1 MNWRCGLSLIQLAFF
16 CVLLIDD
23 EPFYYKLLNKPMK
36 DAGHEFEYSKTGKD
50 GLAKVSATKPDVII
64 VDLRLP
70 DISGHDILERLR
82 RDTEVSNIPVIVIT
96 AKNELGDKLRAF
108 ELGADDYLVKPFQ
121 PEELVARMRILARRG
136 RAMKI
141 VSEMEK
147 SDETLTTIV
156 AVHSLRGGVGTT
168 SVAVNLALAFN
179 QIWAKSTLL
188 VDAVLSAGQ
197 VAMMLNAKPRF
208 TWEDFADIETK
219 NIDDD
224 LIDNIASKH
233 SSGLSFIAAPRSPI
247 ALDTFSDEFWQIVLS
262 KLAKQYEF
270 IVIDAAH
277 DFADITIQMLNAAS
291 SIVLALAPE
300 MSSLRAAMSAMD
312 IYDKLGFPPE
322 RIRLLLNSNS
332 SITGIRQ
339 AQIEKVLGHPIDF
352 IIPYEPDEVIRAVN
366 FGEPFL
372 LKNSS
377 LPISIKIENMAYIL
391 SNDVHKNL
399 PPAAPTDAW
408 KRVANRLGDNK

>member
-1 MNWRCGLSLIQLAFF
+1 MR
-16 CVLLIDD
+16 VLLIDD

-82 RDTEVSNIPVIVIT
+82 RDSEFSNIPVIVIT
-96 AKNELGDKLRAF
+96 ARNELGDKLKAF

-136 RAMKI
+136 KAMKI

-147 SDETLTTIV
+147 SDENLTTIV

-168 SVAVNLALAFN
+168 SIAVNLALAFN
-179 QIWAKSTLL
+179 QIWAKETLL

-197 VAMMLNAKPRF
+197 VAMMLNSKPRY
-208 TWEDFADIETK
+208 TWEDFAEVETK

-224 LIDNIASKH
+224 MIQDIVGKH
-233 SSGLSFIAAPRSPI
+233 SGGLSFIAAPRSPI
-247 ALDTFSDEFWQIVLS
+247 ALDTFSDEFWQLVLG

-270 IVIDAAH
+270 IVVDTAH
-277 DFADITIQMLNAAS
+277 DFADITIQMLNFAS
-291 SIVLALAPE
+291 ELVLVVAPE
-300 MSSLRAAMSAMD
+300 MSSLRAAMSTLD

-322 RIRLLLNSNS
+322 KIKVLLNSNS
-332 SITGIRQ
+332 PIAGIRR
-339 AQIEKVLGHPIDF
+339 AQIEKVLNHPVDF
-352 IIPYEPDEVIRAVN
+352 VIPYEPEEVIRAVN

-372 LKNSS
+372 LKKPELS
-377 LPISIKIENMAYIL
+377 ISTTIEDMAYIL
-391 SNDVHKNL
+391 SHEMHKNL

-408 KRVANRLGDNK
+408 KRVTNRLGENK

>member
-1 MNWRCGLSLIQLAFF
+1 MR
-16 CVLLIDD
+16 VLLIDD

-36 DAGHEFEYSKTGKD
+36 DAGHEFEYAKTGKE

-82 RDTEVSNIPVIVIT
+82 RDTEFSNIPVIVIT
-96 AKNELGDKLRAF
+96 AKNELGDKLKAF
-108 ELGADDYLVKPFQ
+108 ELGADDYLIKPFQ

-188 VDAVLSAGQ
+188 IDAVLSAGQ

-208 TWEDFADIETK
+208 TWEDFVDIELK
-219 NIDDD
+219 NIDED
-224 LIDNIASKH
+224 LIENIASQH
-233 SSGLSFIAAPRSPI
+233 SSGLSFIASPRSPI
-247 ALDTFSDEFWQIVLS
+247 ALDTFSDEFWQIVLA

-270 IVIDAAH
+270 IVIDTAH
-277 DFADITIQMLNAAS
+277 DFADITIQMLNSAS
-291 SIVLALAPE
+291 NIVLALAPE
-300 MSSLRAAMSAMD
+300 MSSLRAAMSAMN
-312 IYDKLGFPPE
+312 IYDKLGFPSE
-322 RIRLLLNSNS
+322 RIKLLLNSNS
-332 SITGIRQ
+332 SIAGIRQ
-339 AQIEKVLGHPIDF
+339 TQIEKVLDHPVNF
-352 IIPYEPDEVIRAVN
+352 VIPYEPDEVIRAVN

-372 LKNSS
+372 LKNSA
-377 LPISIKIENMAYIL
+377 LPISVKIEDMAYVL